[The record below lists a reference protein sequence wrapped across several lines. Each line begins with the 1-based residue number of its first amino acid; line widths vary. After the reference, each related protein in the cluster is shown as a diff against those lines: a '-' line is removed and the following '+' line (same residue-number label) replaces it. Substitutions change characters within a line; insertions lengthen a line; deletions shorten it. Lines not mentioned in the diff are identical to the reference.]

1 MRLTLL
7 ASAIASAF
15 FIAGGT
21 AWGANLSAIY
31 ELARANDAVYAA
43 AKASYTAGL
52 EKLPQGKA
60 LLRPNVN
67 LSATYNHTDTD
78 SSAVGFSRTSDPYG
92 FSLSLVQPLYRKQN
106 LEGYEQAKLQVLQ
119 AEQTLKVAEQELQL
133 RVAQAYFDV
142 LQAQDVLATAQAQK
156 QAYAE
161 QLAQARK
168 SFEVGA
174 ATITDTH
181 EAQARYDLTTAQE
194 IAGLN
199 DLEVKKRALEKI
211 ISQEAPKLALL
222 DEQAK
227 VLLPEPNDM
236 AAWVKQAE
244 ADSLAVALGQTAQEA
259 ARREVNRQ
267 KGGHYPTLDLKAS
280 YSDNRNQ
287 TAGALA
293 NLSTQTGSIGVEF
306 VLPIYQGGGT
316 SSRVREASANLEKA
330 RFELDNARRQAT
342 LDARQAYLGVI
353 SGNAQVQAL
362 KQALVSSEAQL
373 RSTKLGLEVGVRTRV
388 DVLNAQQQVYTTRK
402 DLAAAR
408 YQTLLAGLTLK
419 AAAGVLAEADLKAFD
434 TLLVEELK

>member
-7 ASAIASAF
+7 TAALACVAQV
-15 FIAGGT
+15 
-21 AWGANLSAIY
+21 AWGANLSEIY
-31 ELARANDAVYAA
+31 QLAQANDATFAA
-43 AKASYTAGL
+43 ARQAHKAGL

-60 LLRPNVN
+60 LLRPTIN
-67 LSATYNHTDTD
+67 LSANLSHVDTQ
-78 SSAVGFSRTSDPYG
+78 SSVAGFSKASDPYG
-92 FSLSLVQPLYRKQN
+92 FSLSLSQPLYRKQN
-106 LEGYEQAKLQVLQ
+106 LESFEQAKLQVLQ

-133 RVAQAYFDV
+133 RVAKAYFDV
-142 LQAQDVLATAQAQK
+142 LQAQDVLATARAQK

-211 ISQEAPKLALL
+211 INQDAPQLALL
-222 DEQAK
+222 DEQARM
-227 VLLPEPNDM
+227 LLPQPDNMD
-236 AAWVKQAE
+236 AWVKQAS
-244 ADSLAVALGQTAQEA
+244 ADSLAVALGRTAQEA
-259 ARREVNRQ
+259 ARREVDKQ
-267 KGGHYPTLDLKAS
+267 KGGHMPTLDLKAS
-280 YSDNRNQ
+280 YSDNRGQASSGFSNVE
-287 TAGALA
+287 
-293 NLSTQTGSIGVEF
+293 TQTGTIGLEF
-306 VLPIYQGGGT
+306 VLPIYQGGGID
-316 SSRVREASANLEKA
+316 SRVREASANLEKA
-330 RFELDNARRQAT
+330 RHELDNARRQAS

-419 AAAGVLAEADLKAFD
+419 AAAGSLAEADLKALD
-434 TLLVEELK
+434 ALLREEKK

>member
-7 ASAIASAF
+7 ASALVVAS
-15 FIAGGT
+15 GT

-31 ELARANDAVYAA
+31 DLAHANDAVYAA
-43 AKASYTAGL
+43 AQEAYKAGL

-60 LLRPNVN
+60 LLRPTIGLSGN
-67 LSATYNHTDTD
+67 LRYNDSD
-78 SSAVGFSRTSDPYG
+78 SSLSGAQSYNSRG
-92 FSLSLVQPLYRKQN
+92 LSLSLTQPLYRKQN
-106 LEGYEQAKLQVLQ
+106 LESYEQAKLQVLQ
-119 AEQTLKVAEQELQL
+119 AEQTLKVAEQDLQL
-133 RVAQAYFDV
+133 RVAKAYFDV
-142 LQAQDVLATAQAQK
+142 LQAQDVLATARAQK

-194 IAGLN
+194 IAGQN

-211 ISQEAPKLALL
+211 INREAPPLALL
-222 DEQAK
+222 DEQARMR
-227 VLLPEPNDM
+227 LPEPDNMD
-236 AAWVKQAE
+236 AWVKQAE
-244 ADSLAVALGQTAQEA
+244 ANSLAVALGQTAQEA
-259 ARREVNRQ
+259 ARREVARQ
-267 KGGHYPTLDLKAS
+267 KGGHYPTLDLTAS

-287 TAGALA
+287 AAGAV
-293 NLSTQTGSIGVEF
+293 TGINSKSGVIGLEF
-306 VLPIYQGGGT
+306 ALPIYQGGGT
-316 SSRVREASANLEKA
+316 ASRVREASANLEKA
-330 RFELDNARRQAT
+330 RLELDNARRQAT
-342 LDARQAYLGVI
+342 LDTRQAYLGVI

-408 YQTLLAGLTLK
+408 YQTLLAGLTLQ
-419 AAAGVLAEADLKAFD
+419 AAAGALDAADLKALD
-434 TLLVEELK
+434 ALLVEELK

>member
-7 ASAIASAF
+7 ASTLVIAS
-15 FIAGGT
+15 GT

-31 ELARANDAVYAA
+31 DLARANDAVYAA
-43 AKASYTAGL
+43 AQEAYKAGL

-60 LLRPNVN
+60 LLRPTIGLSGN
-67 LSATYNHTDTD
+67 LRYNDSD
-78 SSAVGFSRTSDPYG
+78 SSLSGAQSYNSRG
-92 FSLSLVQPLYRKQN
+92 LSLSLTQPLYRKQN
-106 LEGYEQAKLQVLQ
+106 LESYEQAKLQVLQ
-119 AEQTLKVAEQELQL
+119 AEQTLKVAEQDLQL
-133 RVAQAYFDV
+133 RVAKAYFDV
-142 LQAQDVLATAQAQK
+142 LQAQDVLATARAQK

-194 IAGLN
+194 IAGQN

-211 ISQEAPKLALL
+211 INREAPPLALL
-222 DEQAK
+222 DEQARMR
-227 VLLPEPNDM
+227 LPEPDNM
-236 AAWVKQAE
+236 EAWVKQAE
-244 ADSLAVALGQTAQEA
+244 ADSLAVALGQTALEA
-259 ARREVNRQ
+259 ARREVARQ
-267 KGGHYPTLDLKAS
+267 KGGHYPTLDLSAS

-287 TAGALA
+287 AAGAV
-293 NLSTQTGSIGVEF
+293 TGINSKSGVIGLEF
-306 VLPIYQGGGT
+306 ALPIYQGGGT
-316 SSRVREASANLEKA
+316 DSRVREASANLEKA
-330 RFELDNARRQAT
+330 RLELDNARRQAT
-342 LDARQAYLGVI
+342 LDTRQAYLGVI

-402 DLAAAR
+402 DLAGAR
-408 YQTLLAGLTLK
+408 YQTLLAGLTLQ
-419 AAAGVLAEADLKAFD
+419 AAAGSLDAADLKALD

>member
-7 ASAIASAF
+7 ASVLVVAS
-15 FIAGGT
+15 GT

-31 ELARANDAVYAA
+31 DLARANDAVYAA
-43 AKASYTAGL
+43 AQAAYQAGL
-52 EKLPQGKA
+52 EKLPQGRA
-60 LLRPNVN
+60 LLRPNIN

-78 SSAVGFSRTSDPYG
+78 SSNALYSKTSDPYG
-92 FSLSLVQPLYRKQN
+92 FTLSLVQPLYRKQN
-106 LEGYEQAKLQVLQ
+106 LESYEQAKLQVLQ

-142 LQAQDVLATAQAQK
+142 LQARDVLATARAQK

-194 IAGLN
+194 IAGQN

-211 ISQEAPKLALL
+211 INQAAPKLALL

-227 VLLPEPNDM
+227 VLLPEPSDM
-236 AAWVKQAE
+236 DAWVKQAE
-244 ADSLAVALGQTAQEA
+244 ADSLAVALGRTAQEA
-259 ARREVNRQ
+259 ARREVDRQ
-267 KGGHYPTLDLKAS
+267 KGGHYPTVDLKAS
-280 YSDNRNQ
+280 YSDNRGQ
-287 TAGALA
+287 TAVTVGSY
-293 NLSTQTGSIGVEF
+293 NIQTGSIGVELA
-306 VLPIYQGGGT
+306 LPLYQGGGI

-419 AAAGVLAEADLKAFD
+419 AAAGALAEADLKALD